1 LWRKTKLREA
11 FELTCFLDELCVM
24 PDIIS
29 TEDGRQG
36 LEELQGTK
44 TFTWE
49 LSVCLFPPL

>member
-11 FELTCFLDELCVM
+11 FELTCFLDELRVM

-49 LSVCLFPPL
+49 LSVCLFSPL

>member
-11 FELTCFLDELCVM
+11 YELTCFLDELCVM

-49 LSVCLFPPL
+49 LSVCLFFPL